1 MSQEPCTRM
10 KRLTKRTVAP
20 PLLPYQDKKVQ
31 AHPAVAASTLTLKVL
46 IAVAALLTQACLRG
60 FTPAVAA
67 ATAAAVQPALL
78 LPQQLKPTRCW
89 PVLEEPAALGNLSF
103 QRAQSLLTSSQ
114 LLLLLLLRGPISQ
127 EEASTQRQALLA
139 TAVVLAKRR
148 LKCCKSWPRIAK
160 GWSCGTR
167 NNL

>member
-1 MSQEPCTRM
+1 MSQELCMRM

-20 PLLPYQDKKVQ
+20 PLIMLAAP
-31 AHPAVAASTLTLKVL
+31 AASTP
-46 IAVAALLTQACLRG
+46 AAALTSACLRV

-114 LLLLLLLRGPISQ
+114 LLLLLLLLELCEHI
-127 EEASTQRQALLA
+127 
-139 TAVVLAKRR
+139 
-148 LKCCKSWPRIAK
+148 
-160 GWSCGTR
+160 
-167 NNL
+167 

>member
-1 MSQEPCTRM
+1 M

-114 LLLLLLLRGPISQ
+114 LLLLLLLLELCEHI
-127 EEASTQRQALLA
+127 
-139 TAVVLAKRR
+139 
-148 LKCCKSWPRIAK
+148 
-160 GWSCGTR
+160 
-167 NNL
+167 